1 MSGRALKGSL
11 VKRSILRGHSKRHIG
26 IERRHRV
33 PRLIEMPVNCLGRR
47 KGGVEMMSRCLIA
60 IEFALVTCRARVVA
74 DEAALLVRAGRGQRR
89 SRSLI
94 RTALPIGRLLPAR
107 PNRKYQRSADD
118 QKRRPES
125 PPWKL
130 RSHLPLRFLAR
141 LPC

>member
-1 MSGRALKGSL
+1 
-11 VKRSILRGHSKRHIG
+11 
-26 IERRHRV
+26 
-33 PRLIEMPVNCLGRR
+33 
-47 KGGVEMMSRCLIA
+47 MMSRCLIA

-107 PNRKYQRSADD
+107 PNGKYHRSADD

-141 LPC
+141 LPCWLPRRNSLLATCTNRHLRARNFYRVRRSTGQTLRSHCWMPWRHFSGL